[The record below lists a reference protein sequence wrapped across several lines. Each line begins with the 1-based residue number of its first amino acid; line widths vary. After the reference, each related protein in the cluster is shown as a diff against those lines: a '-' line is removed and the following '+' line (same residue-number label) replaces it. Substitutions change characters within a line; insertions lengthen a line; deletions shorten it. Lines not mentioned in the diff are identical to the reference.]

1 MAWLPDGE
9 KNEDRQTD
17 TAWRHRPRLCIVSRG
32 KNEQTARDSEGDDED
47 KIKNDAIEKLG
58 TNDG

>member
-1 MAWLPDGE
+1 MYSIA
-9 KNEDRQTD
+9 RQKCTNSE
-17 TAWRHRPRLCIVSRG
+17 V
-32 KNEQTARDSEGDDED
+32 SEGDDED